1 MKPTLNIID
10 YITNFGKHLLDNKGS
25 LLIIIIYV
33 IIFCSVL
40 KVNDL
45 LTKKQEIINNWTEY
59 KCRPYIIPIAGYFK
73 GTNFFEYTFQNFN
86 ECNWFLSN
94 NYFNKLIEPIRY
106 TIDVIKN
113 VLYDM
118 LKSINKLREMAK
130 VIRTLF
136 SQLIAQVFEKL
147 TLSVSTA
154 QFYSEKLR
162 NLIKKQYAIFQ
173 MIYFYLET
181 LRMTFDGFLNG
192 PMPIFLLFMMIF
204 GLLTAFFIAI
214 CLLCPIPFVG
224 IIACPICAFC
234 FRNDT
239 LIKLDNNLEMMIKDI
254 NLNDKIYPNQN
265 VIGKI
270 NIKFNVPVNLYNICN
285 TWVSESHLCY
295 IDNVAF
301 RVSELNAK
309 ESCTV
314 SNIVSLVTE
323 NHKIYSH
330 DNVFGDYCEIE
341 NHEIDVLWNTK
352 VLVDL
357 NPDDEIAVDNN
368 YIAYPTG
375 FLLKPDEDNN
385 TMGYVEHLIN
395 ENNVILYDYNGIICS
410 GNNLV
415 FENNRWIRVSD
426 TNANVYNGDHD
437 NVLYH
442 IIDINGAI
450 KVSGFIFRDFLET
463 HNYLIYD
470 WFHHKSKE
478 ILNNYK

>member
-10 YITNFGKHLLDNKGS
+10 YIIKFCKHLLNNKGS
-25 LLIIIIYV
+25 ILIIIIYV
-33 IIFCSVL
+33 IIFFSIL
-40 KVNDL
+40 KINDL
-45 LTKKQEIINNWTEY
+45 KKKKEEIINNWPEY

-73 GTNFFEYTFQNFN
+73 GNNFFKYTFENFN
-86 ECNWFLSN
+86 ECNSFIFKN
-94 NYFNKLIEPIRY
+94 FFNILIEPIRY
-106 TIDVIKN
+106 TINIIKN
-113 VLYDM
+113 ILFDM
-118 LKSINKLREMAK
+118 MNAINKIREMAK
-130 VIRTLF
+130 VIRIIF
-136 SQLIAQVFEKL
+136 SELIAKVFEKL

-173 MIYFYLET
+173 MIYFYLDAIRLT
-181 LRMTFDGFLNG
+181 LDSFLNG

-214 CLLCPIPFVG
+214 CLLCPIPFVN
-224 IIACPICAFC
+224 IVACPICAFC

-239 LIKLDNNLEMMIKDI
+239 LIKLDNNSEIMIKDI

-270 NIKFNVPVNLYNICN
+270 NIKFNAPVNLYNISK

-295 IDNVAF
+295 IDNIAF

-309 ESCTV
+309 ESCKV
-314 SNIVSLVTE
+314 SNIVSLVTST
-323 NHKIYSH
+323 HKIYSH

-341 NHEIDVLWNTK
+341 NHEIDILWNTK

-368 YIAYPTG
+368 YVAYPTG

-385 TMGYVEHLIN
+385 TMGYIEHLVN
-395 ENNVILYDYNGIICS
+395 ENNIILYDYNGIICS

-415 FENNRWIRVSD
+415 LENNRWIRVSK
-426 TNANVYNGDHD
+426 TNAIIYNGHHN

-442 IIDINGAI
+442 LIDINGAI

-463 HNYLIYD
+463 HNYLTYD

-478 ILNNYK
+478 ILNKYK